1 MRRIRSGLLAAIV
14 ATCVAGPSPRVLAA
28 NAAALRA
35 GAAVVDVTPQTL
47 PVSMTGSFS
56 DRQATAVH
64 DPLKVR
70 CLVIDDGRTRV
81 ALLTVDS
88 CLVSRATFDE
98 AKRRASQAAHIP
110 VDHIL
115 MSATHTHTAV
125 SVVDLAD
132 CRADARY
139 LEFLTKKLAEAVV
152 LAARR
157 LQPARLGWGVASLPG
172 EVFNRRWKLRPGT
185 STTDPFGR
193 TADRVKTNPGIE
205 NPDVDEAAGPTDP
218 DVMVLAATTTDGKP
232 LALYAVYSLHYVGG
246 IPRDSLSADYFGE
259 FAAQVGRRL
268 APESSEFVA
277 LLANGTSGDI
287 NNIDTRTQRPPA
299 APFERVRVVAA
310 NAAAAAVEAYR
321 ACEFA
326 DDVRLQAVAED
337 LSLGVRKPSAD
348 DLAQAQ
354 AYLADA
360 VGKPVDVV
368 RSVYA
373 REQQELARWPDTFAV
388 PLQVLRIGGLAIAA
402 IPCEAF
408 VQIGL
413 DVKRRS
419 PRRPTFVVGLAN
431 GYHGYLPTP
440 EQHAL
445 GGYETW
451 RCRWSYLEVD
461 ASTKITDAL
470 VRMLD
475 DTEP

>member
-1 MRRIRSGLLAAIV
+1 MSRTRFAVLAALLATV
-14 ATCVAGPSPRVLAA
+14 AVLPSQRILAA
-28 NAAALRA
+28 NAPALRA
-35 GAAVVDVTPQTL
+35 GAAVVDVTPQAL

-98 AKRRASQAAHIP
+98 AKRRASEAAGIP
-110 VDHIL
+110 VDHML

-125 SVVDLAD
+125 TSLDLAN
-132 CRADARY
+132 CHADVRY
-139 LEFLTKKLAEAVV
+139 VELLTAKLAEAVTRAV
-152 LAARR
+152 ER
-157 LQPARLGWGVASLPG
+157 LQPARLGWGVAPLPG
-172 EVFNRRWKLRPGT
+172 EVFNRRWKLKPGKT
-185 STTDPFGR
+185 TTDPFGR
-193 TADRVKTNPGIE
+193 TADRVKTNPGLA

-218 DVMVLAATTTDGKP
+218 DVMVLAATTADGKP

-268 APESSEFVA
+268 APESSDFVA

-310 NAAAAAVEAYR
+310 NTAAAAVQAYR
-321 ACEFA
+321 ACKFA

-337 LSLGVRKPSAD
+337 LSLGVRRPSAD

-368 RSVYA
+368 RDVYA
-373 REQQELARWPDTFAV
+373 REQLQLARWPETVAV
-388 PLQVLRIGGLAIAA
+388 PLQVLRIGGLAIAT

-461 ASTKITDAL
+461 ASTKITDSL

-475 DTEP
+475 AAER